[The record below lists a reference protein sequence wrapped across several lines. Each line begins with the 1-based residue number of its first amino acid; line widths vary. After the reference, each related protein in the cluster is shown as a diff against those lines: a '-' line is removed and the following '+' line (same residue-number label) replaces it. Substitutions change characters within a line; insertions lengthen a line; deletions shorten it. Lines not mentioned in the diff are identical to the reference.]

1 MRKSASWES
10 FEHRSSRERAMPA
23 TEFAMK
29 FRRSMTAGAVIV
41 GLVIGGVA
49 QAELTWHPDF
59 TAARTAALESR
70 RPIFVVFVEDLTAG
84 DPLAGTSLDD
94 PAADAVLGAC
104 FETVVLDRASSPELA
119 RKLVVSREPMIYVF
133 THGVGTRLV
142 TAFPPPETTPE
153 FVAAAARA
161 AQEATTLSHL
171 AHKAQKPGGLR
182 IGVGSG
188 DEEPQGSGTTVSDS
202 SVSRKF
208 RRLTEFAGDPPT
220 AGDDEW
226 LAEEARTPLTTE
238 TAVTTTGP
246 AAENDIGS
254 EARSERGAVV
264 ANVEPEPKP
273 EPVAAPDPLP
283 ESRREVVQ
291 PSVPINPEAPWAA
304 FLDPETAMQPVQPPA
319 EQLSAMESPWQAATA
334 AGRPGEAPAAF
345 GAADAAPLPQ
355 ANTLPATES
364 TAATT
369 ATEPKPAESFQTQF
383 VEALQKPF
391 TFWRRPKPEVA
402 ATPQPE
408 TPAVTPP
415 PATPKLAAAWPLPWG
430 RMPGIGEQAAKT
442 QPPSDAA
449 ADPAA
454 GTPSTSARA
463 AAPVIQARASYDPGA
478 PMPLGM
484 EGYCPVTLVE
494 KGAWT
499 EGRAQWGARHRGR
512 TYLFAGESEQR
523 AFLADPDRYAPAL
536 SGDDPVLAFESGTST
551 PGQRRYGV
559 TYQSRMYLFSSPE
572 TRAAFAADPDRY
584 TGQVR
589 LAEQVGPSSSRR
601 Y

>member
-1 MRKSASWES
+1 MS
-10 FEHRSSRERAMPA
+10 A
-23 TEFAMK
+23 TEFTMK
-29 FRRSMTAGAVIV
+29 FRRSITAGAVIV
-41 GLVIGGVA
+41 GLVVGGRA
-49 QAELTWHPDF
+49 HAELAWHPDF

-70 RPIFVVFVEDLTAG
+70 RPILVVFVEDLTAG

-104 FETVVLDRASSPELA
+104 FETVVLDRASAPELA
-119 RKLVVSREPMIYVF
+119 RKLVVSQVPMIYVF
-133 THGVGTRLV
+133 THGVGARLV
-142 TAFPPPETTPE
+142 TAFPAPETTPE

-161 AQEATTLSHL
+161 AQEATTLAHL
-171 AHKAQKPGGLR
+171 AHKAQKAGGLR
-182 IGVGSG
+182 IGVGSAE
-188 DEEPQGSGTTVSDS
+188 EEPQGSSTTVGDS

-226 LAEEARTPLTTE
+226 LAEEASKPLTTE
-238 TAVTTTGP
+238 TAETNAVP
-246 AAENDIGS
+246 AAENEIGA
-254 EARSERGAVV
+254 EARIEADAAV
-264 ANVEPEPKP
+264 ANVQPEPQP
-273 EPVAAPDPLP
+273 EPVPAPDPLP
-283 ESRREVVQ
+283 ESRREIVQ

-304 FLDPETAMQPVQPPA
+304 FLDPQAQMQPVQPPS
-319 EQLSAMESPWQAATA
+319 EQLAAMESPWQAATDA
-334 AGRPGEAPAAF
+334 TAGSQDAPPAAF
-345 GAADAAPLPQ
+345 GAADAAPVPR
-355 ANTLPATES
+355 AGSLPATGSTES
-364 TAATT
+364 PAA
-369 ATEPKPAESFQTQF
+369 AEPKPAASFQSQF

-408 TPAVTPP
+408 PPAIAPP
-415 PATPKLAAAWPLPWG
+415 PAPPKLAAAWPLPWG
-430 RMPGIGEQAAKT
+430 RMPGIGEKAGKQ
-442 QPPSDAA
+442 QPPSDSAVGTA
-449 ADPAA
+449 SAPAE
-454 GTPSTSARA
+454 
-463 AAPVIQARASYDPGA
+463 AAPEIVQARASYDPGA

-484 EGYCPVTLVE
+484 EGYCPVTLVD

-584 TGQVR
+584 TSRVR
-589 LAEQVGPSSSRR
+589 LAEQTGLPSSRL

>member
-1 MRKSASWES
+1 MS
-10 FEHRSSRERAMPA
+10 A
-23 TEFAMK
+23 TEFAIK
-29 FRRSMTAGAVIV
+29 FRRGITAGAVIV
-41 GLVIGGVA
+41 GLVIGGRA

-70 RPIFVVFVEDLTAG
+70 RPILVVFVEDLTTG

-119 RKLVVSREPMIYVF
+119 RKLVVSQVPMIYVF
-133 THGVGTRLV
+133 THGVGARLV
-142 TAFPPPETTPE
+142 TAFPAPETTPE
-153 FVAAAARA
+153 FIAAAARA
-161 AQEATTLSHL
+161 AQEAATLSQL
-171 AHKAQKPGGLR
+171 AHKAQKAGGLR
-182 IGVGSG
+182 INVGLV
-188 DEEPQGSGTTVSDS
+188 DEEPQGSSTTVSDS

-226 LAEEARTPLTTE
+226 LAEEARAPLTTE
-238 TAVTTTGP
+238 TAETNATP
-246 AAENDIGS
+246 ATEHGTSADVQIEPD
-254 EARSERGAVV
+254 AAV
-264 ANVEPEPKP
+264 AIVEPEP
-273 EPVAAPDPLP
+273 EPVPAPDPLP
-283 ESRREVVQ
+283 ESRREIVQ

-304 FLDPETAMQPVQPPA
+304 FLDPQTEMQPVQPPS
-319 EQLSAMESPWQAATA
+319 EQLAAMESPWQAATDA
-334 AGRPGEAPAAF
+334 ATGQQDAPPAAF
-345 GAADAAPLPQ
+345 GAADAAPVPR
-355 ANTLPATES
+355 AGSLPATES
-364 TAATT
+364 TAAT
-369 ATEPKPAESFQTQF
+369 AAAEPKPAASFQAQF

-408 TPAVTPP
+408 PQAIAP
-415 PATPKLAAAWPLPWG
+415 PAAPPKLAAAWPLPWG
-430 RMPGIGEQAAKT
+430 RMPGIGEQASKK
-442 QPPSDAA
+442 QLPS
-449 ADPAA
+449 DPAA
-454 GTPSTSARA
+454 DTASTPAGT
-463 AAPVIQARASYDPGA
+463 APEIVQARASYDPGA

-523 AFLADPDRYAPAL
+523 TFLADPDRYAPAL

-584 TGQVR
+584 TGRVR
-589 LAEQVGPSSSRR
+589 LAEQAGPSSSRR